1 MREVISVH
9 VGQAGVQ
16 IGNACWELYT
26 LEHGLSPDGRIAPDS
41 PSHSDSGFSTFFSE
55 TGSGK
60 HVPRSLYVDLEPG
73 VIDDV
78 KSGPYRS
85 LFHPETM
92 ITGKEDAANNYAR
105 GHYTVGKELID
116 PVMDKV
122 RRLADNCSGLQ
133 GFFVFH
139 SFGGGTGSGFG
150 ALLLERLSTDYGK
163 KSKLEFCVYPAPQL
177 SSSVVEPYN
186 SVLTTHTTL
195 EHSDCSFMVDNEA
208 IYDICKKNLG
218 VTSPSFS
225 NLNRLI
231 AQVVSSITASLRF
244 DGSLNVDLNEF
255 QTNLVPYVA
264 FLNVRAFYDMGTAS
278 PASTSRWQPW
288 PRSSARKK
296 AHHEQNSVSEMT
308 FSCFEPGN
316 QMVKCDPRE
325 GKYMACALLFRG
337 DVVPKDVSAAVAVI
351 KTKRTIQ
358 FVDWC
363 PTGFKLGICN
373 EPPSYVPG
381 GDLAKVTRSVCMLS
395 NTTAISTAW
404 SRLDHKFDLLYSKRA
419 FVHWY
424 VGEGME
430 EGEFSEAREDLA
442 ALEKDYEEVGID
454 SADIEESAEY

>member
-1 MREVISVH
+1 MREVISLH

-26 LEHGLSPDGRIAPDS
+26 LEHGLSLDGRVERNTGEQHIG
-41 PSHSDSGFSTFFSE
+41 HSTFFSE

-60 HVPRSLYVDLEPG
+60 YVPRSLYVDLEPG
-73 VIDDV
+73 VINEV
-78 KSGPYRS
+78 KTGPMRA
-85 LFHPETM
+85 LFHPESM

-116 PVMDKV
+116 PTMDKI

-195 EHSDCSFMVDNEA
+195 EHADCSFMVDNEA
-208 IYDICKKNLG
+208 IYDICKNRLN
-218 VTSPSFS
+218 VAQPSFT

-255 QTNLVPYVA
+255 QTNLVPFPRIHFPLATYA
-264 FLNVRAFYDMGTAS
+264 PLLSAEKAS
-278 PASTSRWQPW
+278 
-288 PRSSARKK
+288 
-296 AHHEQNSVSEMT
+296 HEQNTVAEMT
-308 FSCFEPGN
+308 FACFENGT
-316 QMVKCDPRE
+316 QMVKCDPKD
-325 GKYMACALLFRG
+325 GKYMAVCLLYRG
-337 DVVPKDVSAAVAVI
+337 DVVPKDTSAAVSSI

-358 FVDWC
+358 FVDW
-363 PTGFKLGICN
+363 
-373 EPPSYVPG
+373 
-381 GDLAKVTRSVCMLS
+381 
-395 NTTAISTAW
+395 
-404 SRLDHKFDLLYSKRA
+404 
-419 FVHWY
+419 
-424 VGEGME
+424 
-430 EGEFSEAREDLA
+430 
-442 ALEKDYEEVGID
+442 
-454 SADIEESAEY
+454 